1 MKIGHPATSQ
11 KSTPS
16 ERLSTNVYSS
26 SHQKPLEMHLDAFH
40 DISWKSKK
48 MLFLPTFLENQSV
61 GSGSKVHAG
70 GPDLRHSIALY
81 LGVPHY
87 RSGRGAKHSA
97 KLNKK
102 WKWKLFFLG
111 KWICAIHINM
121 HFQCQYVT
129 LSTNVYSWGHQ
140 NTLEMHLGS
149 FWDTSWKS
157 NKCNVDPLFMKLYT
171 LVTDINNGPQMMH

>member
-1 MKIGHPATSQ
+1 MQWWPI
-11 KSTPS
+11 
-16 ERLSTNVYSS
+16 
-26 SHQKPLEMHLDAFH
+26 FH
-40 DISWKSKK
+40 
-48 MLFLPTFLENQSV
+48 ENQSSSNKSKIDPKWKIKHQCLLMRPPEASRNA
-61 GSGSKVHAG
+61 SGCI
-70 GPDLRHSIALY
+70 LRHFMN

-97 KLNKK
+97 KLNKT
-102 WKWKLFFLG
+102 WKWKLCFLG